1 MAFLR
6 VVVFL
11 LGSLGVI
18 PLSAPAPASPAGV
31 VCYCPLIPAGV
42 VTVPG
47 APPCRCPVSAVRFG
61 SATPAVMVR
70 VHAGTPAGSS
80 FTTTTG
86 STVYVEAHGYYVWRG
101 GTESEVISRAS

>member
-6 VVVFL
+6 GVVLL

-18 PLSAPAPASPAGV
+18 PLSGAAPASSVGV
-31 VCYCPLIPAGV
+31 VCHCPLIPAGV
-42 VTVPG
+42 ETAPG
-47 APPCRCPVSAVRFG
+47 APPCRCPVSAAIFD

-70 VHAGTPAGSS
+70 LHAATPAGSS

-86 STVYVEAHGYYVWRG
+86 LTVYVELHGYFAWRG
-101 GTESEVISRAS
+101 WTELEVISRPS